1 MNVKKT
7 ELCRKGDGNTFPKNS
22 KTPSQFNWN
31 CFRIYGIYLEER
43 ERERENLKLI
53 TLKMRYRS
61 QSDTQKKR
69 SKMSSVTKV

>member
-7 ELCRKGDGNTFPKNS
+7 ELCRKGNGDTFPKNS
-22 KTPSQFNWN
+22 KTPSRFNWN
-31 CFRIYGIYLEER
+31 CFRIYDIYLE

-53 TLKMRYRS
+53 TLKMQYRS